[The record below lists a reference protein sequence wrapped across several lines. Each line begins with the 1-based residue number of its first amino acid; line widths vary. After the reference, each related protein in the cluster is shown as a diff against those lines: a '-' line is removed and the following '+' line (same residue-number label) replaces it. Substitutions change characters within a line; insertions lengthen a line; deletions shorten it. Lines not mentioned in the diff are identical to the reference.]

1 MGLRVLVDENASPRI
16 VPFLVESGHEAIHVL
31 DVLEESAPDGRIA
44 EYARSN
50 GYAILTHDDDFLDD
64 QRFPTVEVLYYPDDS
79 IDPTRLARRV
89 TTLGELVDTN
99 DDLARVT
106 FLGDW

>member
-44 EYARSN
+44 EYAR
-50 GYAILTHDDDFLDD
+50 
-64 QRFPTVEVLYYPDDS
+64 
-79 IDPTRLARRV
+79 
-89 TTLGELVDTN
+89 
-99 DDLARVT
+99 
-106 FLGDW
+106 